1 MDISE
6 RQRQLLLTIISEF
19 IETAEAVGSLNL
31 QSKYGFKVSPATIRN
46 EMAELVSTG
55 YLLNRNSSG
64 GRVPTLKGWRYFIG
78 DLLEKGIDDID
89 VVTQES
95 IKSELVKIKY
105 DKYQLL
111 RKTIG
116 FLSTLAN
123 NPAIALVDGEIF
135 YAGLAHMI
143 DIPEFKNSANLQ
155 KMLEVLEDYYALS
168 EIMNDGKAED
178 ELSILFGEETD
189 FGGYKDFTVVFTEI
203 RLHDK
208 RRGYIAVIGPN
219 RMRYNQVLAAVKYL
233 SKTVKYLVQNW

>member
-1 MDISE
+1 MDISD

-55 YLLNRNSSG
+55 YLLNRNASG
-64 GRVPTLKGWRYFIG
+64 GRVPTLKGWRYFIQ
-78 DLLEKGIDDID
+78 DLREKGIEDID
-89 VVTQES
+89 VLTQEE
-95 IKSELVKIKY
+95 IKNELNKIKF

-116 FLSTLAN
+116 FLASLAN

-135 YAGLAHMI
+135 YAGLAGMVN
-143 DIPEFKNSANLQ
+143 IPEFKNTANLQ
-155 KMLEVLEDYYALS
+155 KMLEILEDYYALS
-168 EIMNDGKAED
+168 EIMNDGKSEED
-178 ELSILFGEETD
+178 LSILFGEETD
-189 FGGYKDFTVVFTEI
+189 GSGYKDFTVVFTEI

-208 RRGYIAVIGPN
+208 KRGYIAVIGPN
-219 RMRYNQVLAAVKYL
+219 RMRYNQVLAAIKYL
-233 SKTVKYLVQNW
+233 SQTVKYLVQNW